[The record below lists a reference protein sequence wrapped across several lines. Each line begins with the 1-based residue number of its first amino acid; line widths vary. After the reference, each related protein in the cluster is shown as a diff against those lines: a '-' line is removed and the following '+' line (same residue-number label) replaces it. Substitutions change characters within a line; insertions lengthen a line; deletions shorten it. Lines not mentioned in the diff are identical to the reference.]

1 MILDS
6 KLSFD
11 KYLTPVLR
19 KLIKVIGL
27 LKIIQRILTIT
38 MLLTIKISF
47 IRTHF
52 DYGKII

>member
-11 KYLTPVLR
+11 KYLRPVLR
-19 KLIKVIGL
+19 KLIKAIGL

>member
-11 KYLTPVLR
+11 KYLRPVLR
-19 KLIKVIGL
+19 KLIKAIGL

-52 DYGKII
+52 DYGGII

>member
-19 KLIKVIGL
+19 KLIKAIGL
-27 LKIIQRILTIT
+27 LKIIQRILTTT

>member
-19 KLIKVIGL
+19 KLIKAFGL

-52 DYGKII
+52 DYGDII